1 MAMGDLRG
9 LLKALEDGITA
20 LLGLT
25 RGGEDAAPIEAH
37 DLSVV
42 LKHRYQLELRERTGD
57 THWPRLQAWAALDP
71 ATVQVQAELKELWGL
86 SQPSVSQAL
95 RQLIEAGAVEALP
108 RQGGDPIQYAL
119 SGSTRLALAS
129 G

>member
-1 MAMGDLRG
+1 MALGDLCG

-42 LKHRYQLELRERTGD
+42 LKHRYQL
-57 THWPRLQAWAALDP
+57 
-71 ATVQVQAELKELWGL
+71 
-86 SQPSVSQAL
+86 
-95 RQLIEAGAVEALP
+95 P
-108 RQGGDPIQYAL
+108 RQGGDPIEYAL